1 MSTAVRFAERMS
13 RLGTEGAFEVLARAR
28 KLEAQGKR
36 IVHLEIGEPDFA
48 TPDNI
53 VEAAIGA
60 MQNGYTHYTPASGI
74 FEAREAVAGFVT
86 RTLNPDVEAN
96 EVVLVPGA
104 KNVLL
109 FTLLACIEPGDE
121 IILPDPGYP
130 AYASQV
136 SFIGAVPK
144 VVTLREETGFRMDL
158 DELASLVT
166 PKTRMLIINT
176 PQNPTGGVLTEEDVR
191 FVCELAHK
199 HDLLVVSDEIYSQLV
214 YGFHHVSPLSQ
225 PGMRERTV
233 LMDGLSKSYAM
244 TGWRLGYA
252 VAPKALAAKLD
263 QLMINSSSCAAGF
276 TQMAAI
282 EALSAP
288 ESAHAVSRMVK
299 VFEHR
304 RDLIVDGINAIPGMR
319 CTRPQGA
326 FYAFPNIQGTGF
338 GERDL
343 ADRLLTEAGV
353 AVLPGTAFGDAGK
366 GYIRIA
372 YTQSEDE
379 LSRGLERIAEVVSK
393 QPPQQ
398 PPLPAQRPS
407 RRPPSAA
414 RPLSRPRPAWR
425 PRPLP
430 SGPRWPRR

>member
-1 MSTAVRFAERMS
+1 MTIRFAERMS
-13 RLGTEGAFEVLARAR
+13 RLGTEGAFVVLAKAR
-28 KLEAQGKR
+28 RLEADGKK

-53 VEAAIGA
+53 VEAGISAL
-60 MQNGYTHYTPASGI
+60 QNGYTHYTPASGI
-74 FEAREAVAGFVT
+74 MEAREAVAGFVS
-86 RTLNPDVEAN
+86 RTLKTDVDPTD
-96 EVVLVPGA
+96 VVIVPGS

-109 FTLLACIEPGDE
+109 FTLFACVEPGDE
-121 IILPDPGYP
+121 VILPDPGYP

-144 VVTLREETGFRMDL
+144 LVTLREETGFRMDL
-158 DELASLVT
+158 DQLASLVT

-176 PQNPTGGVLTEEDVR
+176 PQNPTGGILTEEDVK

-252 VAPKALAAKLD
+252 VAPTALAAKLD

-288 ESAHAVSRMVK
+288 ESEHAVHRMVK
-299 VFEHR
+299 VFERR
-304 RDLIVDGINAIPGMR
+304 RDLVVDGLNAIPGVR
-319 CTRPQGA
+319 CAKPQGS
-326 FYAFPNIQGTGF
+326 FYAFPNIQGTGLD
-338 GERDL
+338 EREL

-353 AVLPGTAFGDAGK
+353 AVLPGSAFGAAGK
-366 GYIRIA
+366 GYIRLA

-379 LSRGLERIAEVVSK
+379 LRLGLKLIADFI
-393 QPPQQ
+393 
-398 PPLPAQRPS
+398 
-407 RRPPSAA
+407 AA
-414 RPLSRPRPAWR
+414 NRS
-425 PRPLP
+425 
-430 SGPRWPRR
+430 

>member
-1 MSTAVRFAERMS
+1 MTAIRFAERMS
-13 RLGTEGAFEVLARAR
+13 RLGTEGAFEVLAKAR
-28 KLEAQGKR
+28 RLEATGKK

-53 VEAAIGA
+53 VEAGISA
-60 MQNGYTHYTPASGI
+60 MQHGYTHYTPASGI
-74 FEAREAVAGFVT
+74 FEAREAVAGFVS
-86 RTLNPDVEAN
+86 RTLKTDVDPT
-96 EVVLVPGA
+96 EVVLVPGS

-121 IILPDPGYP
+121 VILPDPGYP

-136 SFIGAVPK
+136 NFIGGVVK
-144 VVTLREETGFRMDL
+144 TVTLREESGFRMDL

-166 PKTRMLIINT
+166 PKTRMLIVNT
-176 PQNPTGGVLTEEDVR
+176 PQNPTGGVLTEEDVK
-191 FVCELAHK
+191 FVCDISHE

-214 YGFHHVSPLSQ
+214 YGFHHVSPMSY

-288 ESAHAVSRMVK
+288 ESEHAVARMVK

-304 RDLIVDGINAIPGMR
+304 RNLVVDGLNEIPGMR
-319 CTRPQGA
+319 CARPQGS
-326 FYAFPNIQGTGF
+326 FYVFPNIEETGF
-338 GERDL
+338 DEHEL
-343 ADRLLTEAGV
+343 ADRLLAEAGV
-353 AVLPGTAFGDAGK
+353 AVLPGTAFGHAGK
-366 GYIRIA
+366 GFIRLA
-372 YTQSEDE
+372 YTQSEEE
-379 LSRGLERIAEVVSK
+379 LKLGLDRIGEFI
-393 QPPQQ
+393 
-398 PPLPAQRPS
+398 
-407 RRPPSAA
+407 AA
-414 RPLSRPRPAWR
+414 NPR
-425 PRPLP
+425 
-430 SGPRWPRR
+430 

>member
-1 MSTAVRFAERMS
+1 MS
-13 RLGTEGAFEVLARAR
+13 RLGTEGAFEVLAKAR
-28 KLEAQGKR
+28 RLEAQGKK

-53 VEAAIGA
+53 VEAGISA

-74 FEAREAVAGFVT
+74 FEAREAVAAFVS
-86 RTLNPDVEAN
+86 RTLNTEVDPT
-96 EVVLVPGA
+96 EVVLVPGS

-121 IILPDPGYP
+121 VILPDPGYP

-136 SFIGAVPK
+136 NFIGG
-144 VVTLREETGFRMDL
+144 VVKTATLREDTGFRMDL

-166 PKTRMLIINT
+166 PKTRMLIVNT
-176 PQNPTGGVLTEEDVR
+176 PQNPTGGVLTEEDVN
-191 FVCELAHK
+191 FVCDLAHE

-214 YGFHHVSPLSQ
+214 YGFHHVSPMSH
-225 PGMRERTV
+225 PDMRERTV

-282 EALSAP
+282 EALGAP
-288 ESAHAVSRMVK
+288 ESEHAVARMVK

-304 RDLIVDGINAIPGMR
+304 RNLVVDGLNEIPGMR
-319 CTRPQGA
+319 CARPQGS
-326 FYAFPNIQGTGF
+326 FYVFPNIEGTGF
-338 GERDL
+338 DEHEL
-343 ADRLLTEAGV
+343 AGRLLAEAGV
-353 AVLPGTAFGDAGK
+353 AVLPGTAFGHAGK
-366 GYIRIA
+366 GFIRLA

-379 LSRGLERIAEVVSK
+379 LKLGLERIGEFIAAN
-393 QPPQQ
+393 PQ
-398 PPLPAQRPS
+398 R
-407 RRPPSAA
+407 
-414 RPLSRPRPAWR
+414 
-425 PRPLP
+425 
-430 SGPRWPRR
+430 

>member
-1 MSTAVRFAERMS
+1 MSIRFAERMS
-13 RLGTEGAFEVLARAR
+13 RLGTEGAFEVLAKAR
-28 KLEAQGKR
+28 RLEAGGKK

-53 VEAAIGA
+53 VEAGISA
-60 MQNGYTHYTPASGI
+60 MQHGYTHYTPASGI
-74 FEAREAVAGFVT
+74 FEAREAVAGFVA
-86 RTLNPDVEAN
+86 RTLKTEVDPT
-96 EVVLVPGA
+96 EVVLVPGS

-121 IILPDPGYP
+121 VILPDPGYP

-136 SFIGAVPK
+136 NFIGGVPK
-144 VVTLREETGFRMDL
+144 TVTLREETGFRMDL
-158 DELASLVT
+158 DELESLVT
-166 PKTRMLIINT
+166 PKTRMLIVNT
-176 PQNPTGGVLTEEDVR
+176 PQNPTGGVLTAEDVK

-288 ESAHAVSRMVK
+288 ESEHAVSRMVK

-304 RDLIVDGINAIPGMR
+304 RNLVVDGMNAIPGIR
-319 CTRPQGA
+319 CARPQGS
-326 FYAFPNIQGTGF
+326 FYVFPNIEGTGF
-338 GERDL
+338 GQQEL
-343 ADRLLTEAGV
+343 ADRLLGEAGV
-353 AVLPGTAFGDAGK
+353 AVLPGTAFGHAGK
-366 GYIRIA
+366 GFIRLA

-379 LSRGLERIAEVVSK
+379 LKLGLNRIAEFIRSN
-393 QPPQQ
+393 
-398 PPLPAQRPS
+398 
-407 RRPPSAA
+407 
-414 RPLSRPRPAWR
+414 PR
-425 PRPLP
+425 
-430 SGPRWPRR
+430 

>member
-1 MSTAVRFAERMS
+1 MTIRFAERMS
-13 RLGTEGAFEVLARAR
+13 KLGTEGAFVVLARAR
-28 KLEAQGKR
+28 RLEAEGKK

-53 VEAAIGA
+53 IEAGISA

-74 FEAREAVAGFVT
+74 MEAREAVAGFVS
-86 RTLNPDVEAN
+86 RTLKTEVDPT
-96 EVVLVPGA
+96 EVVLVPGS

-121 IILPDPGYP
+121 VILPDPGYP
-130 AYASQV
+130 AYESQV
-136 SFIGAVPK
+136 NFIGGVPK
-144 VVTLREETGFRMDL
+144 LVTLREETGFRMDL
-158 DELASLVT
+158 EQLASLVT

-176 PQNPTGGVLTEEDVR
+176 PQNPTGGILTEEDVK

-214 YGFHHVSPLSQ
+214 YGFQHVSPLSH

-288 ESAHAVSRMVK
+288 ESESAVHRMVK
-299 VFEHR
+299 VFQHR
-304 RDLIVDGINAIPGMR
+304 RDLVVDGLNAIPGVR
-319 CTRPQGA
+319 CAKPQGS
-326 FYAFPNIQGTGF
+326 FYAFPNIEGTGF
-338 GERDL
+338 GEREL
-343 ADRLLTEAGV
+343 ADRLLEEAGV
-353 AVLPGTAFGDAGK
+353 AVLPGTAFGAAGK
-366 GYIRIA
+366 GYIRLA

-379 LSRGLERIAEVVSK
+379 LKRGLK
-393 QPPQQ
+393 QIGDFIGEH
-398 PPLPAQRPS
+398 R
-407 RRPPSAA
+407 
-414 RPLSRPRPAWR
+414 
-425 PRPLP
+425 
-430 SGPRWPRR
+430 GKK

>member
-1 MSTAVRFAERMS
+1 VEIRFAERMS
-13 RLGTEGAFEVLARAR
+13 RLGTEGAFVVLAKAR
-28 KLEAQGKR
+28 RLEADGKK

-53 VEAAIGA
+53 IEAGISAL
-60 MQNGYTHYTPASGI
+60 QNGYTHYTPASGI
-74 FEAREAVAGFVT
+74 LEARQAVASFVS
-86 RTLNPDVEAN
+86 RTLKTDVDPA
-96 EVVLVPGA
+96 EVVLVPGS

-109 FTLLACIEPGDE
+109 FTLFACIEPGDE
-121 IILPDPGYP
+121 VILPDPAYP

-136 SFIGAVPK
+136 NFIGAVPK
-144 VVTLREETGFRMDL
+144 LVTLREETGFRMDL
-158 DELASLVT
+158 DQLAELVT

-176 PQNPTGGVLTEEDVR
+176 PQNPTGGILTEEDVR
-191 FVCELAHK
+191 FVCDLAQK

-288 ESAHAVSRMVK
+288 ESESAVHRMVK

-304 RDLIVDGINAIPGMR
+304 RDLVVDGLNAIPGVR
-319 CTRPQGA
+319 CAKPQGS
-326 FYAFPNIQGTGF
+326 FYAFPNIKGTGF
-338 GERDL
+338 DEREL

-353 AVLPGTAFGDAGK
+353 AVLPGTAFGEAGK
-366 GYIRIA
+366 GYIRLA

-379 LSRGLERIAEVVSK
+379 LRRGLKQIGDFIAANRS
-393 QPPQQ
+393 
-398 PPLPAQRPS
+398 
-407 RRPPSAA
+407 
-414 RPLSRPRPAWR
+414 
-425 PRPLP
+425 
-430 SGPRWPRR
+430 

>member
-1 MSTAVRFAERMS
+1 MRLPVLASGGLHHGPVAGDRRRVPHRRPLGFGQMASTAVRFAERMN

-28 KLEAQGKR
+28 KLESEGKR

-74 FEAREAVAGFVT
+74 WEAREAVAQFVSRMLST
-86 RTLNPDVEAN
+86 EVQPAD
-96 EVVLVPGA
+96 VVLVPGS

-109 FTLLACIEPGDE
+109 FTLLACVEPGDE
-121 IILPDPGYP
+121 VILPDPGYP

-166 PKTRMLIINT
+166 PRTRMLIINT
-176 PQNPTGGVLTEEDVR
+176 PKNPTGGVLTEEDVH
-191 FVCELAHK
+191 FVCNLANE
-199 HDLLVVSDEIYSQLV
+199 HDLMVVSDEIYSQLV
-214 YGFHHVSPLSQ
+214 YGFGHVSPLSH

-252 VAPKALAAKLD
+252 VAPRPVAAKLE
-263 QLMINSSSCAAGF
+263 QLMINSSSCAAAF

-288 ESAHAVSRMVK
+288 ESDHAVNRMVK
-299 VFEHR
+299 VFQHR
-304 RDLIVDGINAIPGMR
+304 RDLIVDGLNEIDGVR
-319 CTRPQGA
+319 CARPQGA
-326 FYAFPNIQGTGF
+326 FYAFPNIEGTGF

-353 AVLPGTAFGDAGK
+353 AVLPGTAFGGAGK

-379 LSRGLERIAEVVSK
+379 LTRGLDRIKEFVTANK
-393 QPPQQ
+393 
-398 PPLPAQRPS
+398 
-407 RRPPSAA
+407 
-414 RPLSRPRPAWR
+414 
-425 PRPLP
+425 
-430 SGPRWPRR
+430 

>member
-1 MSTAVRFAERMS
+1 M
-13 RLGTEGAFEVLARAR
+13 VLAKAR
-28 KLEAQGKR
+28 RLEAEGKK

-53 VEAAIGA
+53 IEAGISAL
-60 MQNGYTHYTPASGI
+60 QNGYTHYTPASGI
-74 FEAREAVAGFVT
+74 LEARQAVAGFVS
-86 RTLNPDVEAN
+86 RTLKTEVDPT
-96 EVVLVPGA
+96 EVVLVPGS

-109 FTLLACIEPGDE
+109 FTLFACIEPGDE
-121 IILPDPGYP
+121 VILPDPAYP

-136 SFIGAVPK
+136 NFIGAVPRL
-144 VVTLREETGFRMDL
+144 VTLREETGFRMDL
-158 DELASLVT
+158 DQLADLVT

-176 PQNPTGGVLTEEDVR
+176 PQNPTGGILTEEDVK
-191 FVCELAHK
+191 FVCDLAQK

-288 ESAHAVSRMVK
+288 ESESAVHRMVK

-304 RDLIVDGINAIPGMR
+304 RDLVVDGLNAIPGVR
-319 CTRPQGA
+319 CAKPQGS
-326 FYAFPNIQGTGF
+326 FYAFPNIKGTGF
-338 GERDL
+338 DEREL

-353 AVLPGTAFGDAGK
+353 AVLPGTAFGEAGK
-366 GYIRIA
+366 GYIRLA

-379 LSRGLERIAEVVSK
+379 LRRGLKQIGDFIAANRS
-393 QPPQQ
+393 
-398 PPLPAQRPS
+398 
-407 RRPPSAA
+407 
-414 RPLSRPRPAWR
+414 
-425 PRPLP
+425 
-430 SGPRWPRR
+430 

>member
-1 MSTAVRFAERMS
+1 MTIRFAERMS
-13 RLGTEGAFEVLARAR
+13 KLGTEGAFVVLARAR
-28 KLEAQGKR
+28 RLEAEGKK

-53 VEAAIGA
+53 IEAGISA

-74 FEAREAVAGFVT
+74 MEAREAVAGFVS
-86 RTLNPDVEAN
+86 RTLKTEVDPT
-96 EVVLVPGA
+96 EVVLVPGS

-121 IILPDPGYP
+121 VILPDPGYP
-130 AYASQV
+130 AYESQV
-136 SFIGAVPK
+136 NFIGGVPK
-144 VVTLREETGFRMDL
+144 LVTLREETGFRMDL
-158 DELASLVT
+158 EQLASLVT

-176 PQNPTGGVLTEEDVR
+176 PQNPTGGILTEEDVK

-214 YGFHHVSPLSQ
+214 YGFQHVSPLSY

-288 ESAHAVSRMVK
+288 ESESAVHRMVK
-299 VFEHR
+299 VFQHR
-304 RDLIVDGINAIPGMR
+304 RDLVVDGLNAIPGVR
-319 CTRPQGA
+319 CAKPQGS
-326 FYAFPNIQGTGF
+326 FYAFPNIEGTGF
-338 GERDL
+338 GEREL
-343 ADRLLTEAGV
+343 ADRLLEEAGV
-353 AVLPGTAFGDAGK
+353 AVLPGTAFGAAGK
-366 GYIRIA
+366 GYIRLA

-379 LSRGLERIAEVVSK
+379 LKRGLK
-393 QPPQQ
+393 QIGDFIGEH
-398 PPLPAQRPS
+398 R
-407 RRPPSAA
+407 
-414 RPLSRPRPAWR
+414 
-425 PRPLP
+425 
-430 SGPRWPRR
+430 GKK

>member
-1 MSTAVRFAERMS
+1 MTAIRFAERMS
-13 RLGTEGAFEVLARAR
+13 RLGTEGAFEVLAKAR
-28 KLEAQGKR
+28 RLEAEGKH

-53 VEAAIGA
+53 IEAGISA
-60 MQNGYTHYTPASGI
+60 MQQGYTHYTPASGI
-74 FEAREAVAGFVT
+74 MEAREAVAGFVS
-86 RTLNPDVEAN
+86 RTLKTEVDPT
-96 EVVLVPGA
+96 EVVLVPGS

-121 IILPDPGYP
+121 VILPDPGYP
-130 AYASQV
+130 AYASQAN
-136 SFIGAVPK
+136 FIGAVTK
-144 VVTLREETGFRMDL
+144 TVTLREETGFRMDL

-252 VAPKALAAKLD
+252 VAPRALAAKLD

-282 EALSAP
+282 EALTTP
-288 ESAHAVSRMVK
+288 ESAHAVTRMVR
-299 VFEHR
+299 VFERR
-304 RDLIVDGINAIPGMR
+304 RDLVVDGLNAIPGMR
-319 CTRPQGA
+319 CTLPQGA
-326 FYAFPNIQGTGF
+326 FYAFPNIEGTGF
-338 GERDL
+338 GEREL
-343 ADRLLTEAGV
+343 ADRLLSEAGV

-366 GYIRIA
+366 GYIRLA

-379 LSRGLERIAEVVSK
+379 LKRGLQRIGEFVA
-393 QPPQQ
+393 
-398 PPLPAQRPS
+398 AN
-407 RRPPSAA
+407 RR
-414 RPLSRPRPAWR
+414 
-425 PRPLP
+425 
-430 SGPRWPRR
+430 

>member
-1 MSTAVRFAERMS
+1 MEIRFAERMS
-13 RLGTEGAFEVLARAR
+13 RLGTEGAFVVLAKAR
-28 KLEAQGKR
+28 RLEADGKK

-53 VEAAIGA
+53 IEAGISAL
-60 MQNGYTHYTPASGI
+60 QNGYTHYTPASGI
-74 FEAREAVAGFVT
+74 LEARQAVASFVS
-86 RTLNPDVEAN
+86 RTLKTDVDPA
-96 EVVLVPGA
+96 EVVLVPGS

-109 FTLLACIEPGDE
+109 FTLFACIEPGDE
-121 IILPDPGYP
+121 VILPDPAYP

-136 SFIGAVPK
+136 NFIGAVPK
-144 VVTLREETGFRMDL
+144 LVTLREETGFRMDL
-158 DELASLVT
+158 DQLADLVT

-176 PQNPTGGVLTEEDVR
+176 PQNPTGGILTEEDVK
-191 FVCELAHK
+191 FVCDLAQK

-288 ESAHAVSRMVK
+288 ESESAVHRMVK

-304 RDLIVDGINAIPGMR
+304 RDLVVDGLNAIPGVR
-319 CTRPQGA
+319 CAKPQGS
-326 FYAFPNIQGTGF
+326 FYAFPNIKGTGF
-338 GERDL
+338 DEREL

-353 AVLPGTAFGDAGK
+353 AVLPGTAFGEAGK
-366 GYIRIA
+366 GYIRLA

-379 LSRGLERIAEVVSK
+379 LRRGLKQIGDFIAANRS
-393 QPPQQ
+393 
-398 PPLPAQRPS
+398 
-407 RRPPSAA
+407 
-414 RPLSRPRPAWR
+414 
-425 PRPLP
+425 
-430 SGPRWPRR
+430 

>member
-1 MSTAVRFAERMS
+1 MTIRFAERMS
-13 RLGTEGAFEVLARAR
+13 RLGTEGAFVVLAKAR
-28 KLEAQGKR
+28 RLEADGKK

-53 VEAAIGA
+53 VEAGISAL
-60 MQNGYTHYTPASGI
+60 QNGYTHYTPASGI
-74 FEAREAVAGFVT
+74 MEAREAVAGFVS
-86 RTLNPDVEAN
+86 RTLKTDVDPTD
-96 EVVLVPGA
+96 VVLVPGS

-121 IILPDPGYP
+121 VILPDPGYP
-130 AYASQV
+130 AYTSQV

-144 VVTLREETGFRMDL
+144 LVTLREETGFRMDL
-158 DELASLVT
+158 DQLASLVT

-176 PQNPTGGVLTEEDVR
+176 PQNPTGGILTEEDVK

-288 ESAHAVSRMVK
+288 ESEHAVHRMVK
-299 VFEHR
+299 VFERR
-304 RDLIVDGINAIPGMR
+304 RDLVVDGLNAIPGVR
-319 CTRPQGA
+319 CAKPQGS

-338 GERDL
+338 DEREL

-353 AVLPGTAFGDAGK
+353 AVLPGTAFGAAGK
-366 GYIRIA
+366 GYIRLA

-379 LSRGLERIAEVVSK
+379 LKRGLKLISNFIEANR
-393 QPPQQ
+393 
-398 PPLPAQRPS
+398 L
-407 RRPPSAA
+407 
-414 RPLSRPRPAWR
+414 
-425 PRPLP
+425 
-430 SGPRWPRR
+430 

>member
-1 MSTAVRFAERMS
+1 MS

-28 KLEAQGKR
+28 KLEAEGKR

-60 MQNGYTHYTPASGI
+60 MHNGFTHYTPASGI
-74 FEAREAVAGFVT
+74 YEAREAVAGFVSRMLKT
-86 RTLNPDVEAN
+86 QVDPS
-96 EVVLVPGA
+96 EVVLVPGS

-121 IILPDPGYP
+121 VILPDPGYP

-136 SFIGAVPK
+136 NFIGAVPK
-144 VVTLREETGFRMDL
+144 LVTLREDKEFRMDL

-176 PQNPTGGVLTEEDVR
+176 PQNPTGGVLTEEDVD
-191 FVCELAHK
+191 FVCGLAEK
-199 HDLLVVSDEIYSQLV
+199 HNLILVSDEIYSQLV
-214 YGFHHVSPLSQ
+214 YGFQHVSPMSR

-252 VAPKALAAKLD
+252 VAPRQLAAKLD
-263 QLMINSSSCAAGF
+263 TLMINSSSCAAAF
-276 TQMAAI
+276 TQIAAI
-282 EALSAP
+282 EALTSP
-288 ESAHAVSRMVK
+288 ESEHAVHRMVK
-299 VFEHR
+299 VFESR
-304 RDLIVDGINAIPGMR
+304 RNLVVDSLNAIPGVR
-319 CTRPQGA
+319 CARPQGS
-326 FYAFPNIQGTGF
+326 FYAFPNVEGTGQ
-338 GERDL
+338 GEREL

-366 GYIRIA
+366 GFIRIA
-372 YTQSEDE
+372 YTQSESE
-379 LSRGLERIAEVVSK
+379 LKLGLDRIKEFVQSNG
-393 QPPQQ
+393 
-398 PPLPAQRPS
+398 R
-407 RRPPSAA
+407 
-414 RPLSRPRPAWR
+414 
-425 PRPLP
+425 
-430 SGPRWPRR
+430 

>member
-1 MSTAVRFAERMS
+1 VTIKFAERMS
-13 RLGTEGAFEVLARAR
+13 RLGTEGAFEVLAKAR
-28 KLEAQGKR
+28 RLEADGKN

-53 VEAAIGA
+53 IEAGISA

-74 FEAREAVAGFVT
+74 MDARKAVADFVT
-86 RTLNPDVEAN
+86 RMLSTEVDPT
-96 EVVLVPGA
+96 EVVLVPGS

-121 IILPDPGYP
+121 VILPDPAYP

-136 SFIGAVPK
+136 SFIGAVPRL
-144 VVTLREETGFRMDL
+144 VRLREESGFRMDL
-158 DELASLVT
+158 EELASLVT
-166 PKTRMLIINT
+166 PKTKMLIINT

-191 FVCELAHK
+191 FVCELVQE
-199 HDLLVVSDEIYSQLV
+199 HDLLLVSDEIYSQLV

-225 PGMRERTV
+225 PDMRERTV

-252 VAPKALAAKLD
+252 VAPRALAVKLD

-288 ESAHAVSRMVK
+288 ESAHAVNRMVK
-299 VFEHR
+299 VFERR
-304 RDLIVDGINAIPGMR
+304 RDLVVDSLNAIPGMR

-326 FYAFPNIQGTGF
+326 FYAFPNIQGTGYD
-338 GERDL
+338 EREL

-353 AVLPGTAFGDAGK
+353 AVLPGTAFGEAGK
-366 GYIRIA
+366 GFIRLA
-372 YTQSEDE
+372 YTQSEAE
-379 LSRGLERIAEVVSK
+379 LERGLQRIREFIEK
-393 QPPQQ
+393 NPK
-398 PPLPAQRPS
+398 
-407 RRPPSAA
+407 
-414 RPLSRPRPAWR
+414 
-425 PRPLP
+425 
-430 SGPRWPRR
+430 